1 MRIAGEC
8 ERRLRLALL
17 QPVGRRGAGWRL
29 LRRSLSNGCDEAI
42 ALTGDGIDEGRLFRV
57 VPKDMADF
65 ADRTADA
72 VVRIEEDTVSPDP
85 GDDLLA
91 RDDLA
96 GVFYEQQE
104 NLERYA
110 LQPQDM

>member
-1 MRIAGEC
+1 
-8 ERRLRLALL
+8 
-17 QPVGRRGAGWRL
+17 
-29 LRRSLSNGCDEAI
+29 
-42 ALTGDGIDEGRLFRV
+42 
-57 VPKDMADF
+57 MADF

-110 LQPQDM
+110 LQPQDIFAPAQPAWAKVQLEIFAEENRWLQPGRGWTHGNGR